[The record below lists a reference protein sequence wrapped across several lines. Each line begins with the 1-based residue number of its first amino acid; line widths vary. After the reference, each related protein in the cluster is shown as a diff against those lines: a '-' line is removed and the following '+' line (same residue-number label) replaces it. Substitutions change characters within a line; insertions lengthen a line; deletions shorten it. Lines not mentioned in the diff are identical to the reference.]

1 VAFNGL
7 RLSLLGFGF
16 ARDRHREFVLPL
28 YIFSGQVNKGFRM
41 TLVPLIH
48 FSLSLFPI

>member
-7 RLSLLGFGF
+7 CLSLLGLGF

-28 YIFSGQVNKGFRM
+28 YIFQW
-41 TLVPLIH
+41 TC
-48 FSLSLFPI
+48 